1 MSFNLN
7 LKFALKKLRFYLSI
21 NHVHQSEKA
30 ALNPHKNL
38 RISRLIPGFLIL
50 GSYLTNLVGNHMHKK
65 IIIYLHYIDNRVSS
79 RFTLFLII

>member
-38 RISRLIPGFLIL
+38 RISRLIQYQDSLSLGHIL
-50 GSYLTNLVGNHMHKK
+50 R
-65 IIIYLHYIDNRVSS
+65 IW
-79 RFTLFLII
+79 